1 MQAIQA
7 VRAGSIAQAGVGGD
21 LPSQL
26 REVLGNIQF
35 KGGNPALL
43 LSNVFRDMEK
53 LAASPISQKD
63 SGECLKLLSQIAKE
77 CLAKITEP
85 HHFAVLKVREI
96 PLSKAP
102 LMLELEKAFVSQ
114 GMAEDSKTLTK
125 LIACALLSRFSADV
139 IERVKE
145 LKDAKAKFTEFFRF
159 LVALPGINCE
169 KEFRDALHIYAHI
182 EGHLGNRFLF
192 NLVFDNIISEKVLS
206 EIVINLKG
214 FCEWPDIIPR
224 PVADEITNTLR
235 ILDKLPLTKAEPNT
249 LPARL
254 YVSSFFYHAKEF
266 KELANGLVLVCVSRA
281 HQQLSPVFK
290 SKELAAP
297 YLKVVLD
304 WTVFQVNRTDSPV
317 GALSLFAQ
325 LTERLPIPMTALQ
338 ETIKACFTEVF
349 FRRLDMHLA
358 AKVRREEDVEA
369 SLSRL
374 EELSDGGFHL
384 LQKLLEIGPK
394 GPFIILS
401 KIFQR
406 YDQILRTDFNSFEK
420 TAPSQLDL
428 FKIAFA
434 IELLL
439 DSKLELNFSDFVY
452 IVQEESAPFGRELVF
467 DVNGEKT
474 VCIGSKQ
481 AESTLNARGGT
492 KEFTN
497 LLKLPLDTHGE
508 PVICAVGVVMPRKAS
523 DDENQALF
531 DEAGLQH
538 GLAEESQHI
547 LSPTKFYSKVK
558 MVWDEKAHAKVAVE
572 LAAVEMPKFEHSGVA
587 LLTKKVTLSDMQL
600 LELANNFMKGILAI
614 HKAFC
619 IHGDIKPGN
628 YLFNVLAA
636 IVAGSGNIS
645 VTGKVSDVGF
655 ISSATVG
662 KPLPSEGEAPVVKK
676 DARIYRSGFTGTPY
690 YTSPDHFLVTNFAGD
705 HFKSEVFTLGVAL
718 FLMVF
723 PDDDNLIS
731 WGVFVD
737 KFFGNLRTDGTIAK
751 SADEIRE
758 AKAFFDGEVQ
768 KFQEL
773 PGLKEVRRKKTAK
786 EKMTVREELLHLIG
800 AMLILKPEERIDL
813 QVAVDISDALLKS
826 VTRPAHRKVHV
837 LPVRLRKGSVAH
849 LCKMALKAG
858 INPPVAPKLKAEEKK
873 NGEKKKNEGKHHR
886 VTTEAEL
893 EQLRKALAGTALV

>member
-7 VRAGSIAQAGVGGD
+7 VRAGSIVATGVGAD
-21 LPSQL
+21 LLSQL
-26 REVLGNIQF
+26 RGVLENIQF

-43 LSNVFRDMEK
+43 LSNVFREVEK
-53 LAASPISQKD
+53 FAASPISQKD

-139 IERVKE
+139 IEGIKE

-159 LVALPGINCE
+159 LVALPGINNE

-206 EIVINLKG
+206 EVVTNLKG

-224 PVADEITNTLR
+224 SVADEITNTLR
-235 ILDKLPLTKAEPNT
+235 ILEKLPLTKAEPNT

-266 KELANGLVLVCVSRA
+266 KELANGLVLACVSRA

-297 YLKVVLD
+297 YHKAVLD

-325 LTERLPIPMTALQ
+325 LTEHLPIPLAALQ
-338 ETIKACFTEVF
+338 EAIKACFTEVF

-358 AKVRREEDVEA
+358 AKIRREEEVEA
-369 SLSRL
+369 SLARL
-374 EELSDGGFHL
+374 EELSDSGFHL

-406 YDQILRTDFNSFEK
+406 YDQILRTDFKSFEK
-420 TAPSQLDL
+420 TVPSQIDL
-428 FKIAFA
+428 FKTAFA

-439 DSKLELNFSDFVY
+439 DSKLELNFSDFIY
-452 IVQEESAPFGRELVF
+452 IVQEESTPFARELVF

-481 AESTLNARGGT
+481 AESTLNAQGGT
-492 KEFTN
+492 KEVTN
-497 LLKLPLDTHGE
+497 LLKLPIDAHGD
-508 PVICAVGVVMPRKAS
+508 PIICAVGVVKPRKAS
-523 DDENQALF
+523 EDENEALYA
-531 DEAGLQH
+531 EADLQT
-538 GLAEESQHI
+538 GLAAESQHI

-558 MVWDEKAHAKVAVE
+558 MVWDEKAKEKVPVE
-572 LAAVEMPKFEHSGVA
+572 VATVEMPKFEHSGVD
-587 LLTKKVTLSDMQL
+587 LLTKKAALSDMQL

-614 HKAFC
+614 HKARC

-636 IVAGSGNIS
+636 IVVGSGNIS

-676 DARIYRSGFTGTPY
+676 DARSYRAGFTGTPY
-690 YTSPDHFLVTNFAGD
+690 YTSPEHFLVTNFAGD

-723 PDDDNLIS
+723 PDDDKLIS
-731 WGVFVD
+731 WGNFVHE
-737 KFFGNLRTDGTIAK
+737 FFRNFKADGTTAK
-751 SADEIRE
+751 SADEIRQ
-758 AKAFFDGEVQ
+758 AKAWVNHEVQ

-773 PGLKEVRRKKTAK
+773 PALKEVRRKKTAN

-849 LCKMALKAG
+849 LCQMAHKAG
-858 INPPVAPKLKAEEKK
+858 INPPVAPKLKAEGK